1 MKHTKI
7 FIYSS
12 IGIVFLFILSVWIST
27 QWVAALLHYHHQ
39 LGKPLF
45 VFYGYPIYTPKFF
58 YWWYFYGVYAPKAF
72 DRAAIAIYAGVFIFI
87 SFAVAAAIW
96 RSRRPKVLSS
106 HGTARWAD
114 NDDIK
119 SVGLLDNQGV
129 ILGKNKEGY
138 YLRHDGPEHIMLM
151 APTRAG
157 KGVSTVI
164 PTLLTWPHSVLVTD
178 IKSENYGITAG
189 YRQNKLGNKVLKFD
203 PTARDKSSVRYNPLD
218 EIRLETKDE
227 VRDVQNIA
235 DMLVDPH
242 GKGDIDHWAKTGHAL
257 LVGVAL
263 HLKYTQR
270 EKATLS
276 AMATFLSNPALGFEQ
291 SLILM
296 MHTHHTADETLFSNI
311 YGVTSLTHPVVA
323 QSARELLNKSDR
335 ERSSVLSTAMSFLGL
350 YRDPVISY
358 NTSVSEFCISDL
370 MNHDQPVS
378 LYLLVPPSDINRTRP
393 LIRMILNQVVCR
405 LTGTMQFRDGKP
417 VRQYKHRLL
426 LLLDEFPALGR
437 LDAFEAALAFIA
449 GYGLKALLVIQ
460 SMNQLSK
467 TYFVNNSIIDNC
479 HVRIVFTPNDGN
491 TPEFISKMLGTK
503 TEAVENQN
511 YSGHR
516 LNVWLGRVSIT
527 TSQTARP
534 LLTPGEVLQLP
545 KDKEIIFVGGCP
557 PILAGL
563 VFYYR
568 DKNFMSR
575 LREAPVNSD
584 VLIYKPK
591 DNLLVS
597 EFSLDTAFPGADV
610 HKIRKMPEYKYYFP
624 GDEKEIEEIK
634 NYAAGKIVTAEKAQI
649 SNSEQIPFAEEY

>member
-1 MKHTKI
+1 
-7 FIYSS
+7 
-12 IGIVFLFILSVWIST
+12 
-27 QWVAALLHYHHQ
+27 
-39 LGKPLF
+39 
-45 VFYGYPIYTPKFF
+45 
-58 YWWYFYGVYAPKAF
+58 
-72 DRAAIAIYAGVFIFI
+72 
-87 SFAVAAAIW
+87 
-96 RSRRPKVLSS
+96 
-106 HGTARWAD
+106 
-114 NDDIK
+114 
-119 SVGLLDNQGV
+119 
-129 ILGKNKEGY
+129 
-138 YLRHDGPEHIMLM
+138 
-151 APTRAG
+151 
-157 KGVSTVI
+157 
-164 PTLLTWPHSVLVTD
+164 
-178 IKSENYGITAG
+178 
-189 YRQNKLGNKVLKFD
+189 
-203 PTARDKSSVRYNPLD
+203 
-218 EIRLETKDE
+218 
-227 VRDVQNIA
+227 
-235 DMLVDPH
+235 
-242 GKGDIDHWAKTGHAL
+242 
-257 LVGVAL
+257 
-263 HLKYTQR
+263 
-270 EKATLS
+270 
-276 AMATFLSNPALGFEQ
+276 
-291 SLILM
+291 
-296 MHTHHTADETLFSNI
+296 
-311 YGVTSLTHPVVA
+311 
-323 QSARELLNKSDR
+323 
-335 ERSSVLSTAMSFLGL
+335 
-350 YRDPVISY
+350 
-358 NTSVSEFCISDL
+358 

-405 LTGTMQFRDGKP
+405 LTETMQFRDGKP

-491 TPEFISKMLGTK
+491 TPEFISRMLGTK

-634 NYAAGKIVTAEKAQI
+634 NYAAGKAQI
-649 SNSEQIPFAEEY
+649 SSSEQIPFAEEY

>member
-1 MKHTKI
+1 MMKQTKVYI
-7 FIYSS
+7 LPAIL
-12 IGIVFLFILSVWIST
+12 ILFLFLLSVWIST
-27 QWVAALLHYHHQ
+27 QWVAYLLHYHHQ

-45 VFYGYPIYTPKFF
+45 IISGTPIYTPKFF

-72 DRAAIAIYAGVFIFI
+72 DKAAIAIYAGVFIFI
-87 SFAVAAAIW
+87 SFAIAAAVW

-106 HGTARWAD
+106 QGTAKWAD

-119 SVGLLDNQGV
+119 KVGLLDNKGV
-129 ILGKNKEGY
+129 ILGKNNDGY

-164 PTLLTWPHSVLVTD
+164 PTLLTWPHSVLITD

-189 YRQNKLGNKVLKFD
+189 YRRDKLGNKVLKFD

-235 DMLVDPH
+235 DILVDPH
-242 GKGDIDHWAKTGHAL
+242 GKGDLDHWAKTGHAL

-263 HLKYTQR
+263 HLKYTLR

-276 AMATFLSNPALGFEQ
+276 AMATFLSNPKLNFEQ

-296 MHTHHTADETLFSNI
+296 MHTHHASNNSLFLDI
-311 YGVTSLTHPVVA
+311 YGVKSLTHPVVA
-323 QSARELLNKSDR
+323 QSARELLNKSER

-358 NTSVSEFCISDL
+358 NTSVSEFSISDL
-370 MNHDQPVS
+370 MNNDQPVS

-393 LIRMILNQVVCR
+393 MIRMILNQVVCR
-405 LTGTMQFRDGKP
+405 LTETMKFKDGKP
-417 VRQYKHRLL
+417 LQQYKHRLL

-467 TYFVNNSIIDNC
+467 TYCANNSIIDNC
-479 HVRIVFTPNDGN
+479 HIRIVFTPNDGN
-491 TPEFISKMLGTK
+491 TPEFISKMLGAK
-503 TEAVENQN
+503 TEAVENQS

-516 LNVWLGRVSIT
+516 LNAWLGRVSIS
-527 TSQTARP
+527 TSQIGRP
-534 LLTPGEVLQLP
+534 LLTPGEVLQLS
-545 KDKEIIFVGGCP
+545 KEKEIIFVGGCP
-557 PILAGL
+557 PIMANL

-568 DKNFMSR
+568 DNNFLSR
-575 LREAPVNSD
+575 LMESPINSD

-591 DNLLVS
+591 DNLLVA
-597 EFSLDTAFPGADV
+597 EFSLATAFPGADLPII
-610 HKIRKMPEYKYYFP
+610 KNMPEYKKYFP
-624 GDEKEIEEIK
+624 KDDKEIDEIK
-634 NYAAGKIVTAEKAQI
+634 SYAGSADNASANHE
-649 SNSEQIPFAEEY
+649 SNFAL